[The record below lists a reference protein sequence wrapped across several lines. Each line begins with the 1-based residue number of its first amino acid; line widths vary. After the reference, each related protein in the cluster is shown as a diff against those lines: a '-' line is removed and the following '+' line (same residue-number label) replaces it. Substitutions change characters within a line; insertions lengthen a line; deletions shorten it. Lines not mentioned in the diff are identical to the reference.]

1 MYPEYLINNDTQDIC
16 SRVSELA
23 NSNEPALREN
33 CLEVSRQTD
42 TSSLAF
48 AEMCEAKVREINA
61 SFADMMKAL
70 EETSQSLLG
79 ASDIFGTQNRQS
91 YFSLVCRLVV
101 QIEEKRRDLLS
112 YVAQLTGLRRELAS
126 KVADVNRIL
135 HFLSLAKRAVSKEMC
150 VPYAKAIARVERAYE
165 RLTKADAAIK
175 EVQNFYMTLI
185 DTQLPIFMERLR
197 TAADFNHTGASLDR
211 AAIRALC
218 GELLILQNRV
228 PNVSF

>member
-1 MYPEYLINNDTQDIC
+1 MGQIL
-16 SRVSELA
+16 L
-23 NSNEPALREN
+23 
-33 CLEVSRQTD
+33 
-42 TSSLAF
+42 
-48 AEMCEAKVREINA
+48 NA

-150 VPYAKAIARVERAYE
+150 VPYAKVIARVERAYE